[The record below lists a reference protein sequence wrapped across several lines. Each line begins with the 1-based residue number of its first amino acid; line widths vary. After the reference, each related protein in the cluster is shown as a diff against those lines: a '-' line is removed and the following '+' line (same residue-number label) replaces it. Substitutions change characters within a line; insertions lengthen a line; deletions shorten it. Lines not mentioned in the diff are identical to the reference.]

1 MQSESEEGEIISD
14 FEEDFTEE
22 LHSLPHVIM
31 FICKLRDH
39 IRKQRKKIDKLRRKL
54 KEQKQQNLLC
64 TKAYIDCGTQTNPL
78 DFNKSLSQ
86 DWDVSHNIK
95 SSSIVDQVKQVA
107 ESVLLQTGF
116 VYEQTSGMY
125 YDYSTGYYY
134 DTKQGLYYDGN
145 TGIYYYYDE
154 TSNTY
159 QFHSQIY
166 TDKIAPTNF
175 QRKEETGKTYKVM
188 CLKTHLISIPS
199 FMRKYFKF
207 YFKLQ
212 VLNEI
217 DELIKDISNI
227 TIKRY
232 KQHDD
237 VKKRKFICDEENSE
251 DKVLE
256 EGECS
261 GNENDGISDEVI
273 PDVSIN
279 SESDDEEQDLA
290 KNYPPCMRIIVKET
304 DLIKLKLGSLFL
316 VTCIGGTL
324 GREGD
329 HSVLI
334 PDINISKYHAR
345 FVYDETKKQYQVI
358 DFGSRNGTFIN
369 GKRLSV
375 AKQESEPHE
384 IMHGSIIQIGE
395 TKLLCHIHNGNET
408 CGYCEPG
415 LIQQNFNL
423 DENKTSKT
431 KLHKEELRR
440 LKHKFGI
447 EKNNVSSSQL
457 ALGYQDRA
465 QARRQHVGS
474 SDPYAKTQQSSIH
487 TSITKDN
494 KGFKLLSKMG
504 WSEGRSLGKDGDGRT
519 EPLPITCNHN
529 KVGLGSKR
537 MDIPNIELNS
547 NMEKKQAVWRKTQ
560 QRYKEILD

>member
-1 MQSESEEGEIISD
+1 MHSESEEGEIVSD
-14 FEEDFTEE
+14 FEEDFTDE
-22 LHSLPHVIM
+22 LHSLPHVIT
-31 FICKLRDH
+31 FIYKLRDH

-54 KEQKQQNLLC
+54 KEQKQQNLLY
-64 TKAYIDCGTQTNPL
+64 TKSYIHCGTQTNSL

-86 DWDVSHNIK
+86 DWNVSHNVK
-95 SSSIVDQVKQVA
+95 SSSIVDQVKEVA
-107 ESVLLQTGF
+107 ESALLQTGF

-125 YDYSTGYYY
+125 YDYNTGYYY

-159 QFHSQIY
+159 QFHSQVY
-166 TDKIAPTNF
+166 TGKTTF
-175 QRKEETGKTYKVM
+175 QRKEETGKTHK
-188 CLKTHLISIPS
+188 
-199 FMRKYFKF
+199 
-207 YFKLQ
+207 

-217 DELIKDISNI
+217 DELIKDVSNI
-227 TIKRY
+227 TIERY
-232 KQHDD
+232 KQQAL
-237 VKKRKFICDEENSE
+237 EENLG

-261 GNENDGISDEVI
+261 GSESDGISDEII
-273 PDVSIN
+273 PDVSTN

-345 FVYDETKKQYQVI
+345 FVYDEIKKQYQVI
-358 DFGSRNGTFIN
+358 DSGSRNGTFIN

-384 IMHGSIIQIGE
+384 IMHGSIIKIGG

-415 LIQQNFNL
+415 LVQQNINL
-423 DENKTSKT
+423 NENKASKT
-431 KLHKEELRR
+431 KLYKEELRR

-447 EKNNVSSSQL
+447 EKDNVSNSQL
-457 ALGYQDRA
+457 ATGYQDRA
-465 QARRQHVGS
+465 QARRQYVGS
-474 SDPYAKTQQSSIH
+474 SDPHAKTQQSSIH
-487 TSITKDN
+487 TFRLDKHTDIHRTVWQVGLTDHLEASIT
-494 KGFKLLSKMG
+494 GLSQELL
-504 WSEGRSLGKDGDGRT
+504 
-519 EPLPITCNHN
+519 ITCNHN

-537 MDIPNIELNS
+537 TDVELDS
-547 NMEKKQAVWRKTQ
+547 NMEKKQAVWRKAQ
-560 QRYKEILD
+560 KRYKEILD

>member
-1 MQSESEEGEIISD
+1 MHSESEEGEIVSD
-14 FEEDFTEE
+14 FEDDFAEE
-22 LHSLPHVIM
+22 LHSLPHVIT

-54 KEQKQQNLLC
+54 KEQKQNSSC
-64 TKAYIDCGTQTNPL
+64 TKAYVHCGTQTNPL
-78 DFNKSLSQ
+78 DFNKSSQ
-86 DWDVSHNIK
+86 DWDISHNVK

-107 ESVLLQTGF
+107 ESALLQTGF

-125 YDYSTGYYY
+125 YDYNTGYYY

-159 QFHSQIY
+159 QFHSQVY
-166 TDKIAPTNF
+166 TGKTAF
-175 QRKEETGKTYKVM
+175 QRKEETGKTHK
-188 CLKTHLISIPS
+188 
-199 FMRKYFKF
+199 
-207 YFKLQ
+207 
-212 VLNEI
+212 
-217 DELIKDISNI
+217 
-227 TIKRY
+227 
-232 KQHDD
+232 DD
-237 VKKRKFICDEENSE
+237 VKKRKFISEEENSE

-261 GNENDGISDEVI
+261 GSENDGISDEII
-273 PDVSIN
+273 PDVSTN

-316 VTCIGGTL
+316 VTCLGGTL

-345 FVYDETKKQYQVI
+345 FVYDEIKKQYQVI
-358 DFGSRNGTFIN
+358 DSGSRNGTFIN

-384 IMHGSIIQIGE
+384 IMHGSIIKIGG

-415 LIQQNFNL
+415 LVQQNINL
-423 DENKTSKT
+423 NENKASKT
-431 KLHKEELRR
+431 KLYKEELRR

-457 ALGYQDRA
+457 ATGYQDRA

-474 SDPYAKTQQSSIH
+474 SDPHAKTQQSSIH

-537 MDIPNIELNS
+537 TDVPNVELDS
-547 NMEKKQAVWRKTQ
+547 NTEKKQAVWRKTQ
-560 QRYKEILD
+560 KRYKEILD

>member
-175 QRKEETGKTYKVM
+175 QRKEETGKTYK
-188 CLKTHLISIPS
+188 
-199 FMRKYFKF
+199 
-207 YFKLQ
+207 
-212 VLNEI
+212 
-217 DELIKDISNI
+217 
-227 TIKRY
+227 
-232 KQHDD
+232 DD

>member
-1 MQSESEEGEIISD
+1 MHSESEEGEIVSD
-14 FEEDFTEE
+14 FEEDFTKE
-22 LHSLPHVIM
+22 LHSLPHVIT

-39 IRKQRKKIDKLRRKL
+39 IKKQRKKIDKLRRKL
-54 KEQKQQNLLC
+54 KEQKQQNLFY
-64 TKAYIDCGTQTNPL
+64 TKAFIHCGTQTNPL

-86 DWDVSHNIK
+86 DWDVSRNVK
-95 SSSIVDQVKQVA
+95 SSNIVDQVKEVA
-107 ESVLLQTGF
+107 ESALLQTGF

-125 YDYSTGYYY
+125 YDYNTGYYY

-159 QFHSQIY
+159 QFHSQVY
-166 TDKIAPTNF
+166 TGKTTF
-175 QRKEETGKTYKVM
+175 QRKEEIGKTHK
-188 CLKTHLISIPS
+188 
-199 FMRKYFKF
+199 
-207 YFKLQ
+207 
-212 VLNEI
+212 
-217 DELIKDISNI
+217 
-227 TIKRY
+227 
-232 KQHDD
+232 DD
-237 VKKRKFICDEENSE
+237 VKKRKLKSEEETSR

-261 GNENDGISDEVI
+261 GSESDGISDEII
-273 PDVSIN
+273 PDVFTN
-279 SESDDEEQDLA
+279 SDSDDEEQDLA

-345 FVYDETKKQYQVI
+345 FVYDEIKKQYQVI
-358 DFGSRNGTFIN
+358 DSGSRNGTFIN

-384 IMHGSIIQIGE
+384 IMHGSIIKIGG

-415 LIQQNFNL
+415 LVQQNINL
-423 DENKTSKT
+423 NENKASKT
-431 KLHKEELRR
+431 KLYKEELRR

-447 EKNNVSSSQL
+447 DKDNMSSSQL
-457 ALGYQDRA
+457 ATGYQDRA

-474 SDPYAKTQQSSIH
+474 SDPHAKTQQSSIH

-519 EPLPITCNHN
+519 EPLLITCNHN

-537 MDIPNIELNS
+537 TDVPNVELDS
-547 NMEKKQAVWRKTQ
+547 NTEKKQAVWRKTQ
-560 QRYKEILD
+560 KRYKEILD

>member
-1 MQSESEEGEIISD
+1 MHSESEEGEIVSD
-14 FEEDFTEE
+14 FEEDFTDE
-22 LHSLPHVIM
+22 LHSLPHVIT
-31 FICKLRDH
+31 FIYKLRDH

-54 KEQKQQNLLC
+54 KEQKQQNLLY
-64 TKAYIDCGTQTNPL
+64 TKSYIHCGTQTNSL

-86 DWDVSHNIK
+86 DWNVSHNVK
-95 SSSIVDQVKQVA
+95 SSSIVDQVKEVA
-107 ESVLLQTGF
+107 ESALLQTGF

-125 YDYSTGYYY
+125 YDYNTGYYY

-159 QFHSQIY
+159 QFHSQVY
-166 TDKIAPTNF
+166 TGKTTF
-175 QRKEETGKTYKVM
+175 QRKEETGKTHK
-188 CLKTHLISIPS
+188 
-199 FMRKYFKF
+199 
-207 YFKLQ
+207 
-212 VLNEI
+212 
-217 DELIKDISNI
+217 
-227 TIKRY
+227 
-232 KQHDD
+232 DD
-237 VKKRKFICDEENSE
+237 VKKRKFISEEENLG

-261 GNENDGISDEVI
+261 GSESDGISDEII
-273 PDVSIN
+273 PDVSTN

-345 FVYDETKKQYQVI
+345 FVYDEIKKQYQVI
-358 DFGSRNGTFIN
+358 DSGSRNGTFIN

-384 IMHGSIIQIGE
+384 IMHGSIIKIGG

-415 LIQQNFNL
+415 LVQQNINL
-423 DENKTSKT
+423 NENKASKT
-431 KLHKEELRR
+431 KLYKEELRR

-447 EKNNVSSSQL
+447 EKDNVSNSQL
-457 ALGYQDRA
+457 ATGYQDRA
-465 QARRQHVGS
+465 QARRQYVGS
-474 SDPYAKTQQSSIH
+474 SDPHAKTQQSSIH
-487 TSITKDN
+487 T
-494 KGFKLLSKMG
+494 LL
-504 WSEGRSLGKDGDGRT
+504 
-519 EPLPITCNHN
+519 ITCNHN

-537 MDIPNIELNS
+537 TDVELDS
-547 NMEKKQAVWRKTQ
+547 NMEKKQAVWRKAQ
-560 QRYKEILD
+560 KRYKEILD